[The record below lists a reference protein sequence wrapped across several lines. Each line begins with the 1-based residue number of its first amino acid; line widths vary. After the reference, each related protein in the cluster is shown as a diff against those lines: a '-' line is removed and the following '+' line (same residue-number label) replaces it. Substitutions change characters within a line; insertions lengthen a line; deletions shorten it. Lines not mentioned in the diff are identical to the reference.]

1 MSLSQKTD
9 QIYRI
14 IVAEVRTARR
24 QAQIPD
30 LDSIIAGL
38 KAELERD
45 VLAGRFS
52 DREACEME
60 RAIEIAGE
68 QARVNWAS
76 I

>member
-1 MSLSQKTD
+1 MSLSQKVD
-9 QIYRI
+9 QIYHI
-14 IVAEVRTARR
+14 IVTEVRTARR

-30 LDSIIAGL
+30 LVSIVAGL
-38 KAELERD
+38 KSELDRD

-52 DREACEME
+52 GREACEME

>member
-52 DREACEME
+52 DREACEM
-60 RAIEIAGE
+60 RQAIKIAGE